1 MFLYYAIPRKD
12 TNPLAHRLLD
22 RYITVGGVCDAP
34 IDELMKEFGLSE
46 NAAALLK
53 MLPEMARLYTESKM
67 SHDNII
73 DYENL
78 GKIFK
83 AKFIGRTNECV
94 ALMLGDAK
102 GKMIYFDII
111 SKKVHSIHPIC
122 PSGKIVDLSLR
133 HNAKTAFIAHNH
145 PSGTALPSGSDLDTT
160 IVLKSTLATVGV
172 ELIDHFIITDD
183 DYVSLRESR
192 LAGNIFYYEKQ

>member
-1 MFLYYAIPRKD
+1 MD
-12 TNPLAHRLLD
+12 LL
-22 RYITVGGVCDAP
+22 IKGGTVVTATSSFKADVAV
-34 IDELMKEFGLSE
+34 K
-46 NAAALLK
+46 N
-53 MLPEMARLYTESKM
+53 
-67 SHDNII
+67 
-73 DYENL
+73 
-78 GKIFK
+78 GKIS
-83 AKFIGRTNECV
+83 AIGANLKPEKKTEV
-94 ALMLGDAK
+94 VDAK

-111 SKKVHSIHPIC
+111 SKGSLNSSDMPVR
-122 PSGKIVDLSLR
+122 KIVDLSLR

-192 LAGNIFYYEKQ
+192 LAGNIFYYEK